1 MLNCQFILPLTKV
14 LKLFFLNNRKAMQH
28 NEILERI
35 ENKIAQ
41 LGEAKKE
48 LEKQTLRMREEN
60 ASLYRIN
67 KELIAQVNE
76 LQEKNKELANSQA
89 LTVNVPDENF
99 RTDTK
104 QRINALVNEID
115 DCIALLNK

>member
-1 MLNCQFILPLTKV
+1 
-14 LKLFFLNNRKAMQH
+14 MQH
-28 NEILERI
+28 NEILARI

-48 LEKQTLRMREEN
+48 LEKQTSRMREEN

-76 LQEKNKELANSQA
+76 LQEKNKELTNSQA
-89 LTVNVPDENF
+89 LTVNVPDESF